1 MSGDD
6 PKVAAVSTGDA
17 RAIIVAIDGPA
28 GAGKSTIAR
37 ALAVALGWD
46 YLDTGAMYRAV
57 TSVALHR
64 GLELHDE
71 DVLGDLSR
79 RMSLDIS
86 GTTNGMLVVAEGVD
100 VTADIRSEAVT
111 AAVSTVAAL
120 SPVRAEMRRRQREWG
135 EARIGGVVEGR
146 DIGTV
151 VFPDAIAKI
160 YLTASP
166 DVRAERRVRE
176 SGGDVVAIEAAISA
190 RDLHDSTRD
199 DSPLVE
205 SRDAIFVDTSHR
217 TVDDVVAEIVALVL
231 LRLGE
236 N

>member
-1 MSGDD
+1 M
-6 PKVAAVSTGDA
+6 
-17 RAIIVAIDGPA
+17 AIDGPA

-64 GLELHDE
+64 ELPISDE
-71 DVLGDLSR
+71 DVMGDLSR
-79 RMSLDIS
+79 RMSLDI
-86 GTTNGMLVVAEGVD
+86 NGDVDGIRVVAEGVD

-120 SPVRAEMRRRQREWG
+120 SPVRAEMRRRQQQWG
-135 EARIGGVVEGR
+135 EERNGGVVEGR

-151 VFPDAIAKI
+151 VFPGAIAKI

-166 DVRAERRVRE
+166 EVRAERRVRE
-176 SGGDVVAIEAAISA
+176 AGGDVLTIEAAIKA
-190 RDLHDSTRD
+190 RDLHDSTRN

-205 SRDAIFVDTSHR
+205 SSDAIIVDTSHR
-217 TVDDVVAEIVALVL
+217 TVDEVVAEIVAVVKLKL
-231 LRLGE
+231 E
-236 N
+236 EK